1 MRGKIQRYLINVG
14 RWRIVTTF
22 MGLLLVS
29 CIYTACTRGGTI
41 PCTMSATAICY
52 AASFSSGTRVT
63 VPARFRHVRLTSLP
77 SKDGTKCAILNRHPH
92 SLQRAYHPFTKSGV
106 Q

>member
-1 MRGKIQRYLINVG
+1 VRVRLFNDLTFNLYMRALEMQAESRDVQMQRA
-14 RWRIVTTF
+14 R
-22 MGLLLVS
+22 
-29 CIYTACTRGGTI
+29 AC
-41 PCTMSATAICY
+41 AAY
-52 AASFSSGTRVT
+52 AASCSSGTRVT
-63 VPARFRHVRLTSLP
+63 VPAPLRHVRLTSLP